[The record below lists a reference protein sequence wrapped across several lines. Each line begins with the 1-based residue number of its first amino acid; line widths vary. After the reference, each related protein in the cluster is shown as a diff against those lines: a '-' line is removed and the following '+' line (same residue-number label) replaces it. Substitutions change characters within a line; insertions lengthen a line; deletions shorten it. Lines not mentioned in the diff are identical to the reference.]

1 MTQKFNARTRMNEL
15 AVDMRQRR
23 QMKKTKAA
31 KRAAEQAPRRYGLG
45 VDIHAKPA
53 TE

>member
-1 MTQKFNARTRMNEL
+1 MSHKLPARTRMNEL
-15 AVDMRQRR
+15 AIDIRQRR

-31 KRAAEQAPRRYGLG
+31 KLAQQQVPRRYGLG

-53 TE
+53 AD